1 MTDLKEPTTQAST
14 TVAPAAVKRGMNFE
28 TLAVVGF
35 IFGIFAMVAA
45 VFAIGLAARA
55 VEVSGQGGGSGAA
68 ATSGG
73 GGPSSVDV
81 SMKEFA
87 FDPNDIK
94 VAADGKLML
103 SNVGEMAHDLAIGDL
118 ASEMIDPGGKGEL
131 DLTGLAPGEYTFIC
145 QVAGHEAAGMKGK
158 ITIG

>member
-1 MTDLKEPTTQAST
+1 
-14 TVAPAAVKRGMNFE
+14 MNFE
-28 TLAVVGF
+28 TLALVGF

-73 GGPSSVDV
+73 GGPTSVDV

-131 DLTGLAPGEYTFIC
+131 DLTGLAPG
-145 QVAGHEAAGMKGK
+145 
-158 ITIG
+158 

>member
-1 MTDLKEPTTQAST
+1 MT
-14 TVAPAAVKRGMNFE
+14 FE

-35 IFGIFAMVAA
+35 IFGIFAMAAA
-45 VFAIGLAARA
+45 VFAVGLSARA
-55 VEVSGQGGGSGAA
+55 VEVSGRSGGSGGTEAA
-68 ATSGG
+68 AGG

-81 SMKEFA
+81 EMKEFA

-94 VAADGKLML
+94 IAADGKLIL
-103 SNVGEMAHDLAIGDL
+103 SNNGAMAHDLAIGDL

-131 DLTGLAPGEYTFIC
+131 DLKGLAPGEYTFIC

-158 ITIG
+158 ITVS